1 MRGNDYKYGPAF
13 KPSKEASDYK
23 REGKEHGEN
32 IRSNMVHSEVLNKF

>member
-32 IRSNMVHSEVLNKF
+32 NKVKHGSQ